1 MGTVSGSLDSPSPG
15 DTKTDVQRRVNNEPA
30 DDWWDGG
37 YMLGHAIPL
46 TPHPHD
52 LPQDETQQIMDD
64 IKQREA
70 RRIPLGFAIPKPRRK
85 RKR

>member
-1 MGTVSGSLDSPSPG
+1 
-15 DTKTDVQRRVNNEPA
+15 
-30 DDWWDGG
+30 
-37 YMLGHAIPL
+37 MLGHAIPL

-52 LPQDETQQIMDD
+52 LPDHETQQIMDD

>member
-1 MGTVSGSLDSPSPG
+1 VPRRT
-15 DTKTDVQRRVNNEPA
+15 DTEPA

-52 LPQDETQQIMDD
+52 LPDHETQQIMDD